1 MHNSEL
7 VTRLRA
13 ALEEANRQL
22 DPFYDAVKQFSD
34 AISSTNKN
42 FYVVSEYYWS
52 GWHRVVLKSRDISLE
67 VHTVLFE
74 VEALT
79 FQIKYNGEIVK
90 RSTPQNLASD
100 MADVFFE
107 LRDIQQY
114 IAWMRVWSD
123 SDKK

>member
-13 ALEEANRQL
+13 ALEEANRHL

-42 FYVVSEYYWS
+42 FYVVSEYYWN

-67 VHTVLFE
+67 VHTVLFQ

-79 FQIKYNGEIVK
+79 CQIKYNDEVVK
-90 RSTPQNLASD
+90 TSNPQNLASD

-107 LRDIQQY
+107 LHDVQQY